1 MAESGTQNGPGG
13 LAAKVRAHKALTAI
27 LAVAGFLGL
36 GSILGQWSVDR
47 IIDAFRGD
55 TPPAGFKDMH
65 AAWRSTARL
74 NDRLVAFTITV
85 NDDLGEGANSAE
97 EDPELD
103 AGLRSLHRLTTVVSR
118 AEFADIR
125 LEANKLVGH
134 IRAIDTDLAGP
145 RGDMARLAALIGA
158 TTQRIEDGIDDAYA
172 TYQGQPIARSVE
184 DPISGQPRS
193 VTPIFSD
200 ELQAD
205 ALEQHDLVTQVA
217 SGLGRPA
224 RRFDHPV
231 PTIRGWNRLLYPD
244 ASSDSPL

>member
-1 MAESGTQNGPGG
+1 MPSAAILRRRVSRNCTTPGG
-13 LAAKVRAHKALTAI
+13 ARRA
-27 LAVAGFLGL
+27 
-36 GSILGQWSVDR
+36 
-47 IIDAFRGD
+47 
-55 TPPAGFKDMH
+55 
-65 AAWRSTARL
+65 
-74 NDRLVAFTITV
+74 
-85 NDDLGEGANSAE
+85 ANSAE

-118 AEFADIR
+118 IEFGDIR
-125 LEANKLVGH
+125 REANRLVGE

-145 RGDMARLAALIGA
+145 RGHMARLAAHIGA
-158 TTQRIEDGIDDAYA
+158 TTQRIEDGIDNAYA
-172 TYQGQPIARSVE
+172 TYEGQPIARSEE

-217 SGLGRPA
+217 AGLGRPA
-224 RRFDHPV
+224 RRFDRPV
-231 PTIRGWNRLLYPD
+231 PTIRGWNRLLHPD